1 MLLQPPD
8 IPEELMLQP
17 PDIIEEKNC
26 SWFIPYNQLIL
37 TDFYLF
43 LRMFRRFGAEDSCK
57 YNSIRRYSSY

>member
-26 SWFIPYNQLIL
+26 SWFI
-37 TDFYLF
+37 
-43 LRMFRRFGAEDSCK
+43 
-57 YNSIRRYSSY
+57 SIQSINID